1 MSEGSG
7 AQIAPKVFVALVRAA
22 DRNKTEIGE
31 INGELGERI
40 KHHQENSN
48 LNAKAFRII
57 TAMHR
62 MDELKRKA
70 FWDALE
76 LYHDYA
82 SSDLW
87 GDGHV
92 GNLVTMAEVE
102 PDPDEAA
109 TEANTA
115 ALRAGINE
123 LEQER
128 RADDPVPVEAKRAAT
143 RKPPKPAGEAPGTF
157 RVVQ

>member
-7 AQIAPKVFVALVRAA
+7 AQIAPKVFVALVKLA
-22 DRNKTEIGE
+22 DGNKTKIGE

-48 LNAKAFRII
+48 LHAKAFRVV

-62 MDELKRKA
+62 MDELKRTA
-70 FWDALE
+70 FWDALQ
-76 LYHDYA
+76 LYHDFA
-82 SSDLW
+82 SSELW
-87 GDGHV
+87 GDGHL
-92 GNLVTMAEVE
+92 GNLVTMAEV
-102 PDPDEAA
+102 DPDEAA

-115 ALRAGINE
+115 ALRAGIAE
-123 LEQER
+123 LEEER
-128 RADDPVPVEAKRAAT
+128 FPDEPAPAEAKRA
-143 RKPPKPAGEAPGTF
+143 RKPPRPAGDAPGTF